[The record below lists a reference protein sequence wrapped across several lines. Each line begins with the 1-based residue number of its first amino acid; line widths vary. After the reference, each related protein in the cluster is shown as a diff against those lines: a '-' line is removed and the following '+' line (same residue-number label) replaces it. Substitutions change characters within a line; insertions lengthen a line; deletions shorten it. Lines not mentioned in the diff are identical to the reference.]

1 MKKIIKTALAGFGLS
16 GRAFHA
22 PFLHVHPG
30 FQLRTVMERTRNKS
44 SQIYSDVHVVRSLT
58 EIVTDPEIDL
68 VVICTPNIHHFDMA
82 KACLEA
88 GKHVV
93 VEKPFT
99 NTFGEAEQLIA
110 LSHEKNL
117 KLFVYQNR
125 RWDGDFLTIKKILKS
140 GVLGEIQYYEA
151 HFDRYSPERKRAAWR
166 DEPLPGSGLLY
177 DLGPHLIDQALALF
191 GKPLSVR
198 AELQSQRE
206 GSLVDDFFEVD
217 MHYKS
222 MKARLVAGMLVKDPG
237 PRYIIHGA
245 RGSFI
250 KYGIDPQ
257 EAALRN
263 GLMPE
268 GEEWGVE
275 SPDQW
280 GLVTFD
286 YDELNF
292 DGRIETEPGN
302 YMGFYTNVYDVLV
315 HGKPQAVKPEEAAVV
330 IRVIET
336 AVESSKKSVEIGL

>member
-16 GRAFHA
+16 GKAFHA

-30 FQLRTVMERTRNKS
+30 FQLRTVMERTRNES
-44 SQIYSDVHVVRSLT
+44 SLLYPDVQVVRSLT
-58 EIVTDPEIDL
+58 EIVNDPEIDL

-99 NTFGEAEQLIA
+99 NTFSEAEQLIA
-110 LSHEKNL
+110 LAREKNL

-177 DLGPHLIDQALALF
+177 DLGPHLIDQALYLF

-198 AELQSQRE
+198 AELQAQR
-206 GSLVDDFFEVD
+206 SDSKVDDFFEVELN
-217 MHYKS
+217 YKG
-222 MKARLVAGMLVKDPG
+222 MTAKVTAGMLVEEPG

-245 RGSFI
+245 RGSFV

-257 EAALRN
+257 EAALR
-263 GLMPE
+263 E
-268 GEEWGVE
+268 GQSPVGEDFGVE
-275 SPDQW
+275 SPETW

-286 YDELNF
+286 YDDLNF
-292 DGRIETEPGN
+292 DGRIETERGN
-302 YMGFYTNVYDVLV
+302 YMGFYDNVYDVLAN
-315 HGKPQAVKPEEAAVV
+315 GKPQMVKPEEAALV
-330 IRVIET
+330 IRIIEE
-336 AVESSKKSVEIGL
+336 AFENSEK